1 MYKKTIIVFTFAF
14 LWFSNSISNTY
25 AENNSKF
32 RFAVMGCMHLGICDL
47 QDYEL
52 AVEKI
57 KEYKPDFLLFL
68 GGMIDVLGKEPV
80 DALLQKF
87 DRTTK
92 KLGVPVYDTISEC
105 QILFLSRPKDRIA
118 LMEKNFLN
126 KYKNRYYS
134 FKYKNNLF
142 VSFDTNNLPY
152 QKRNTL
158 IAKNQLDFLN
168 KALSDIS
175 GYNNVF
181 VFTQRSPWFSGE
193 AGEWFKSIHPLIEGK
208 AKYVFGA
215 NKHYFDMQKVG
226 GITYVTSGTP
236 PCCLKSDTVKSSFF
250 HFLIVDVEKNNISV
264 KIVPIKPIPIEDLK
278 SSYKEQEFSPS
289 KENSEPAEQHNSIKA
304 HLLTAAEREFLLKP
318 DRVTETLK
326 IKPGMN
332 ILDIG
337 GGTGLF
343 TFRFAKVLKGTGAVF
358 VTDIDPKMVD
368 YIEKK
373 IKETKYKNVFPI
385 CVKPQGVDPFYKQHS
400 FDIVFMSEAYQYLR
414 NPQDYFGQLRL
425 SLKEDTGRLY
435 IIQSK
440 NVYDFSEIEFE
451 DFRNAINVLTSKGED
466 FPVVK
471 RMHKEIRDFLKNW
484 RGNNIPTKI
493 PKMIT
498 EDFNKMLLD
507 KMLLY
512 DLMDYYAAKGI
523 VAGEGEWS
531 APLMFTTFL
540 YDIKL
545 AKWLFVHLDA
555 DGVFDNG
562 EKLTDIDKERLRRL
576 NKILLAREFQIN
588 RLMNLQGELGAPIY
602 AEKSSIIAKLER
614 AGYQFVRGYDF
625 LQDHYFLEFKRAK

>member
-1 MYKKTIIVFTFAF
+1 MYKKTIIVFTLAF

-57 KEYKPDFLLFL
+57 KQYKPDFVLFL

-80 DALLQKF
+80 DTLWQKF

-92 KLGVPVYDTISEC
+92 KLGIPAYDAISEC
-105 QILFLSRPKDRIA
+105 QILFLSKPKDRTA
-118 LMEKNFLN
+118 LMEKNFLDR
-126 KYKNRYYS
+126 YKNRYYA
-134 FKYKNNLF
+134 FKHKNNLF
-142 VSFDTNNLPY
+142 VSLDTNNLPY
-152 QKRNTL
+152 QKRNTA
-158 IAKNQLDFLN
+158 ISENQLDFLN
-168 KALSDIS
+168 KILSDVS
-175 GYNNVF
+175 RYNNVF
-181 VFTQRSPWFSGE
+181 IFTQRSPWFLGE
-193 AGEWFKSIHPLIEGK
+193 AKEWFKSIHPLIESK

-215 NKHYFDMQKVG
+215 NTHYFDMRKVG
-226 GITYVTSGTP
+226 RVTYVTSGTP

-264 KIVPIKPIPIEDLK
+264 KIVPIKPIPIEDLE

-289 KENSEPAEQHNSIKA
+289 KENSEPPEQHNSIKPL
-304 HLLTAAEREFLLKP
+304 LLTAAEREFFLNP
-318 DRVTETLK
+318 NRVTETLK
-326 IKPGMN
+326 IKASMN

-343 TFRFAKVLKGTGAVF
+343 TFRFAEALKGTGAVF
-358 VTDIDPKMVD
+358 VTDIDPEMIN
-368 YIEKK
+368 YIKK
-373 IKETKYKNVFPI
+373 KTKETKYKNVFPT
-385 CVKPQGVDPFYKQHS
+385 CVKSQGVDPFYKEHS

-414 NPQDYFGQLRL
+414 HPQDYFQELRL
-425 SLKEDTGRLY
+425 SLKKDTGRLY
-435 IIQSK
+435 IIHSK

-451 DFRNAINVLTSKGED
+451 DFRNTINALTSKGED
-466 FPVVK
+466 FPVFK
-471 RMHKEIRDFLKNW
+471 RMRKEIQDFIKDW
-484 RGNNIPTKI
+484 KGNDIPAEI

-507 KMLLY
+507 RMLLY
-512 DLMDYYAAKGI
+512 DLMDYYAAKGM

-555 DGVFDNG
+555 DGVFDNRK
-562 EKLTDIDKERLRRL
+562 KLTDIDKERLRKL
-576 NKILLAREFQIN
+576 NRILLTREFGIN
-588 RLMNLQGELGAPIY
+588 RLMHLQGELGAPIY
-602 AEKSSIIAKLER
+602 AEKSSVIAKLKA
-614 AGYQFVRGYDF
+614 AGYQFIREYDF
-625 LQDHYFLEFKRAK
+625 LKDHYFLEFKRKK